1 MLWDEPTASLDP
13 ILVCEVLDVME
24 ELVATTQTTM
34 VIVTH
39 EVAFARRAADRIVL
53 MDKGKVVEEGP
64 PDEVFTSPSSEV
76 GRKYQRLL
84 VA

>member
-1 MLWDEPTASLDP
+1 
-13 ILVCEVLDVME
+13 
-24 ELVATTQTTM
+24 
-34 VIVTH
+34 
-39 EVAFARRAADRIVL
+39 

-64 PDEVFTSPSSEV
+64 PEQVFTSPASEV